1 MRIPL
6 RNTKVLNI
14 ASVKIESNISEEHNI
29 HKTFFQIEIFSW
41 ALKNLSTTNLL
52 LLMKKK
58 AYFLDLNVITK
69 ILIFSNCFALSDRL

>member
-58 AYFLDLNVITK
+58 S
-69 ILIFSNCFALSDRL
+69 IFSGLKCYYKNLNFQQLFCTFR